1 MHNRDLDPVYYSK
14 PLRHAF
20 GEIHGS
26 VLPPGATEGDLK
38 MNAAIPPVL
47 LYRLADKRLGRLK
60 ERLDRLW
67 EAGEE
72 VTDGLVAPRVA
83 A

>member
-26 VLPPGATEGDLK
+26 VLPPGTAEGDLK
-38 MNAAIPPVL
+38 MNAAIPLVL
-47 LYRLADKRLGRLK
+47 LYCH
-60 ERLDRLW
+60 
-67 EAGEE
+67 AG
-72 VTDGLVAPRVA
+72 
-83 A
+83 